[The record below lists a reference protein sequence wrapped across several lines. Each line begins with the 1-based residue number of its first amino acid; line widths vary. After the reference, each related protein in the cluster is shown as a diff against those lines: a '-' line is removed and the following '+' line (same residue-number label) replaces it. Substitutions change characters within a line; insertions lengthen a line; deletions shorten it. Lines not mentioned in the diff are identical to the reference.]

1 MQKPSAMKKRNRL
14 NIKRPEARLLAGEL
28 AKMRGETITAVVT
41 AALREKLDR
50 VRQNP
55 RSQPIGDKPK
65 P

>member
-1 MQKPSAMKKRNRL
+1 MKKRDRL

-41 AALREKLDR
+41 AALREELDR
-50 VRQNP
+50 VRRIRGLSP
-55 RSQPIGDKPK
+55 SGDKPN